1 MITLKENSEKKVL
14 SLMVCAK
21 KKKKFGRSNRCT
33 SFQFFSIINESKD
46 EFKRH
51 LEKC

>member
-1 MITLKENSEKKVL
+1 MITLKENSEKSIVFDGL
-14 SLMVCAK
+14 CK
-21 KKKKFGRSNRCT
+21 KIKKFGRSNRCT
-33 SFQFFSIINESKD
+33 SFQFFSIFNESKD